1 MPCFGLFRDVA
12 VRLVEIAERPLF
24 PKSPFLIK
32 AGLPKTALAA
42 VLLAATCAPALA
54 QPAPPAEASNQ
65 ARTPAQATA
74 AVDRYLALR
83 EVAFSTHPE
92 DVEVRATPGQEQVYG
107 VIVEYQME
115 DTLVTVVAFASGDAS
130 YYRST
135 GGGKIGG
142 RREPTV
148 AGAARSLVALA
159 QVQLPDLQPTKDY
172 PTPATGKVRI
182 YALTTTGL
190 RTAEEARADIQDP
203 QDRLAGL
210 FAGGRKIVTEFAA
223 AEP

>member
-1 MPCFGLFRDVA
+1 M
-12 VRLVEIAERPLF
+12 
-24 PKSPFLIK
+24 
-32 AGLPKTALAA
+32 LAA
-42 VLLAATCAPALA
+42 VLLTATCMPALA
-54 QPAPPAEASNQ
+54 RQ
-65 ARTPAQATA
+65 TPEQVTA

-92 DVEVRATPGQEQVYG
+92 DVEVQITPGKEQVYG
-107 VIVEYQME
+107 VIVEYQT
-115 DTLVTVVAFASGDAS
+115 DDALVTVTAFASGDAS

-148 AGAARSLVALA
+148 AGAARALVALA
-159 QVQLPDLQPTKDY
+159 QVQLADLPAVKDY
-172 PTPATGKVRI
+172 PTPKPGNVRI

-190 RTAEEARADIQDP
+190 RSAEEVREDIQDP

-210 FAGGRKIVTEFAA
+210 FAGGRKIVSEFQAA
-223 AEP
+223 DQ